1 MTIFAKKKSM
11 TYPNFSSKW
20 KYLVLIIV
28 CAIFLYF
35 FTNYS
40 MLRPSSPNA
49 RNKEYFIG
57 LLLICVCALNAF
69 VLHPLLFQK
78 NKTTAYV
85 GYTVISLL
93 AALVVE
99 FTWLYSDI
107 MGCILGNFT
116 QKEAHHYY
124 LGCMFF
130 AFLRD
135 SGLLSFTFLA
145 CEFQHSRARE
155 QSTDKLLLESEGNL
169 LVKDTTENLVLLNY
183 KHIRYCE
190 QEQNVTK
197 IYGRADNVYFRY
209 GSLKNF
215 QSLFQNDCFVQIS
228 RKVLVASRLIKNYSE
243 GQLWLVDENAPF
255 EVSPSFR
262 NQKWLQPSAQ
272 PPAKKTKMPTQGNK
286 FAIDND
292 KVKTVY
298 RLIARNPEISAVKI
312 MERTHFSQS
321 TVNRILGQ
329 LKADGLIEYAGSKKT
344 GGYRVVNR

>member
-1 MTIFAKKKSM
+1 M

-57 LLLICVCALNAF
+57 LLLICVCTLNGF

-124 LGCMFF
+124 LGCRRF
-130 AFLRD
+130 D
-135 SGLLSFTFLA
+135 SSIQDLPVTILASTATNDVSFSYQDSNCL
-145 CEFQHSRARE
+145 CYR
-155 QSTDKLLLESEGNL
+155 L
-169 LVKDTTENLVLLNY
+169 
-183 KHIRYCE
+183 
-190 QEQNVTK
+190 
-197 IYGRADNVYFRY
+197 
-209 GSLKNF
+209 
-215 QSLFQNDCFVQIS
+215 S
-228 RKVLVASRLIKNYSE
+228 RK
-243 GQLWLVDENAPF
+243 
-255 EVSPSFR
+255 
-262 NQKWLQPSAQ
+262 
-272 PPAKKTKMPTQGNK
+272 T
-286 FAIDND
+286 
-292 KVKTVY
+292 
-298 RLIARNPEISAVKI
+298 
-312 MERTHFSQS
+312 
-321 TVNRILGQ
+321 
-329 LKADGLIEYAGSKKT
+329 
-344 GGYRVVNR
+344 